1 MRSEHFRGNLVKKL
15 IMSEFLI
22 SDLKSQD
29 HSLKKNFEL
38 KVIVSHFKWYQSTE
52 QKTVSHFRQLKKFQ
66 KFSEIKI
73 CKINIFFSNTQ
84 FYLKNICI
92 CLF

>member
-1 MRSEHFRGNLVKKL
+1 MRSEHFRGNLVEKL

-29 HSLKKNFEL
+29 HSLKKNFEC
-38 KVIVSHFKWYQSTE
+38 YQRTE
-52 QKTVSHFRQLKKFQ
+52 QKTVSHFRHLKKFQ
-66 KFSEIKI
+66 KFSDIKI
-73 CKINIFFSNTQ
+73 SKINIFFSNTQ
-84 FYLKNICI
+84 FHLKNICI